1 MTTNEQYQ
9 NAVEYVR
16 KAFKS
21 LGMNASEMQVH
32 QTAIRA
38 IQATTTKV
46 RKRSRDG
53 QAEIEKNLAAIRKSR
68 KASKRIKR
76 GLFGITTSV

>member
-21 LGMNASEMQVH
+21 LNINASEMQVH
-32 QTAIRA
+32 QTAIRV

-46 RKRSRDG
+46 RRRSKEG
-53 QAEIEKNLAAIRKSR
+53 QAEIEKHLAAIRE
-68 KASKRIKR
+68 
-76 GLFGITTSV
+76 